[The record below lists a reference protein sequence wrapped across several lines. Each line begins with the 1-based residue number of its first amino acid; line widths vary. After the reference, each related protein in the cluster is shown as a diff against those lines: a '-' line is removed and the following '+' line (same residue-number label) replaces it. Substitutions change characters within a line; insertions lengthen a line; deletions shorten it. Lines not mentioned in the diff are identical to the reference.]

1 MNKVQLIGRFTSDP
15 EVKYTGQDGKTA
27 VAHFS
32 LAVDRRY
39 KKEGDAEADFPR
51 CVAFGKTAEFV
62 EKYFRKGMKI
72 GISGRL
78 QTGSYEKDGVK
89 RYTVEISA
97 DNVSFCGSKSETG
110 TSGAPSATVS
120 TAAPSFSNGGLDDF
134 AAMADDDDFD
144 LQDAIDE
151 AFELHV
157 TAKEALQD
165 RREQRKKVKS
175 SKDLRK

>member
-27 VAHFS
+27 VAHFL

-51 CVAFGKTAEFV
+51 CVSFGKTAEFV

-78 QTGSYEKDGVK
+78 QTGSYEKDGQKHFTTDVI
-89 RYTVEISA
+89 VEECEFVEKKGQETATDKKEA
-97 DNVSFCGSKSETG
+97 DKPN
-110 TSGAPSATVS
+110 
-120 TAAPSFSNGGLDDF
+120 LDGF
-134 AAMADDDDFD
+134 MN
-144 LQDAIDE
+144 IPDE
-151 AFELHV
+151 ADELPFN
-157 TAKEALQD
+157 
-165 RREQRKKVKS
+165 
-175 SKDLRK
+175 